1 MSKNFNNHE
10 LLLKCLQ
17 GKADEQEYEYAYKWI
32 NSDKSNLA
40 YYQGICNMWIS
51 TGIITNNNK
60 HNCNKAWRRIAR
72 RTGIQW
78 INIPKINSGWKNIA
92 AVFFI
97 AFTLGAFG
105 YLIFYSKNQIFIER
119 EYIVQ
124 APLGSK
130 AYLILP
136 DSTKIWLNAG
146 STLKY
151 STHYDITNR
160 SVYLSGEAYFNV
172 ESNSELPF
180 RVHAHDIVINA
191 LGTEFNVKAYPEDDA
206 VSTTLVEGNV
216 MVEIQHINDRKL
228 TYNLEPR
235 QNFTYH
241 KTDMS
246 VDRTEII
253 EVIKEED
260 EFLPEVVLEE
270 KPDVPKASIYVRNN
284 IRPELYTS
292 WKDEVWVIEGKT
304 MADMAV
310 MLGRRYNTRINIH
323 TDELK
328 TYRFTGKIMNE
339 TLEQVLQILRMTTPL
354 KYSVGKGNVDWEIDP
369 ELKRKYDLLL

>member
-130 AYLILP
+130 AFLILP

-151 STHYDITNR
+151 STHYDITSR

-191 LGTEFNVKAYPEDDA
+191 LGTEFNVKAYPEEKQ
-206 VSTTLVEGNV
+206 VETTLVSGIVSLERKVPGGDIERVILRPNQRAYSSHGATKIDELHV
-216 MVEIQHINDRKL
+216 TDVEEEIADEKIGVTPSGLFGKIAVERVLN
-228 TYNLEPR
+228 
-235 QNFTYH
+235 
-241 KTDMS
+241 
-246 VDRTEII
+246 TE
-253 EVIKEED
+253 V
-260 EFLPEVVLEE
+260 
-270 KPDVPKASIYVRNN
+270 
-284 IRPELYTS
+284 YTS
-292 WKDEVWVIEGKT
+292 WKDKRLVFDREK
-304 MADMAV
+304 MADLAV
-310 MLGRRYNTRINIH
+310 KLERIYDVRITFKDN
-323 TDELK
+323 ELK
-328 TYRFTGKIMNE
+328 DYYLSGSLEQE
-339 TLEQVLQILRMTTPL
+339 TLEQLLYAIRLTIPLDFSIEKNNVVLTMNHHL
-354 KYSVGKGNVDWEIDP
+354 KGKYNN
-369 ELKRKYDLLL
+369 LSN